1 MREELAQLGCGRWTD
16 VDEGAECSGPGC
28 VHSLSTLGR
37 SPASTGA
44 GDPGTSQCFSGENHT
59 KGQLAKVLGTGYTD
73 QRAWCPVLCPWED
86 GLCPAEWEWPAG
98 HRLT

>member
-16 VDEGAECSGPGC
+16 VDERAECSGPGC

-59 KGQLAKVLGTGYTD
+59 KGQ
-73 QRAWCPVLCPWED
+73 C
-86 GLCPAEWEWPAG
+86 
-98 HRLT
+98 